1 MEEAETFLGRPYFL
15 SGHVVHGRELGRTI
29 QVPTANLLPKHGKIY
44 PVTGVYA
51 SRIHLEDGRVC
62 YGITNIGD
70 NPTVNTDRRVTI
82 ETHIF
87 DFDEDI
93 YEQKL
98 VVELLSFIRGEQK
111 FSGVSRIK
119 STDACRHG
127 SGKTE
132 VFRIKINLSR
142 YFT

>member
-87 DFDEDI
+87 DLMRISMNRSWSWNCYPLFAE
-93 YEQKL
+93 
-98 VVELLSFIRGEQK
+98 
-111 FSGVSRIK
+111 SRNFQ
-119 STDACRHG
+119 
-127 SGKTE
+127 
-132 VFRIKINLSR
+132 VFQN
-142 YFT
+142 